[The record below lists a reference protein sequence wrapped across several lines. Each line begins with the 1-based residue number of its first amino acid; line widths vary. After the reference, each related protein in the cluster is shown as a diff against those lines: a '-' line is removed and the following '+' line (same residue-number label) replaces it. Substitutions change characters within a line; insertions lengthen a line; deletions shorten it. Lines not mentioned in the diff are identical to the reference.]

1 MEAHPNSLRQSVPLR
16 LRFSLTRAVPPWRFN
31 PRSGGIRAE
40 AQPLLCDSME
50 FNLPL
55 QAALART
62 PAPMTMQAS
71 SGNRLRLAV
80 LFAVPVAFSLL
91 FFFVNTAAEHNDV
104 RLNRLQS
111 LNAGIGNLRSVANEA
126 EVGEHGFLLT
136 GDERYLVT
144 LEAANS
150 RLTSYVALLST
161 GREGSLS
168 SVQPQIERIVR
179 LVKDRLAEAN
189 KVVETQR
196 SGGFSRA
203 LELAKSGHSEQTMQE
218 IRDSV
223 EALQKELSNRIGA
236 DLEQERNLTRF
247 AFLFFLFGTLTM
259 LIVLVWLYN
268 SFLSYMQ
275 ARDAAHM
282 QLQVLNA
289 DLEERIGERTKEL
302 RQFNEELQQFAY
314 VASHDLQEPLR
325 TITSFTQLLAN
336 RYKGHLDEEAD
347 EFIGYI
353 VSSSRRMSDLINGL
367 LAMVRLRKSGQSA
380 PVSFDELL
388 RQAEMS
394 LQASIRESQAIVESD
409 ALPALVV
416 DPIQFSQVL
425 QNLISNA
432 IKYRREESPRIK
444 VSAQRDA
451 SNWIFSVTDNGRGFE
466 QQFAE
471 RIFGL
476 FQRLHAR
483 EVEGTGMGLSIA
495 RKVVERHGG
504 RMWAE
509 STEGVGSTFYFSLP
523 VSLEAHSSESAETAE
538 VASEAR

>member
-1 MEAHPNSLRQSVPLR
+1 
-16 LRFSLTRAVPPWRFN
+16 
-31 PRSGGIRAE
+31 
-40 AQPLLCDSME
+40 
-50 FNLPL
+50 
-55 QAALART
+55 
-62 PAPMTMQAS
+62 MTMHAS

-144 LEAANS
+144 LEAASS

-161 GREGSLS
+161 GREGSPLP
-168 SVQPQIERIVR
+168 VQPQIDRIVA

-196 SGGFSRA
+196 GGGFSRA

-223 EALQKELSNRIGA
+223 EALQRELNYRIGA

-302 RQFNEELQQFAY
+302 QQFNEELQQFAY

-432 IKYRREESPRIK
+432 MKYRREEPPRIK

-483 EVEGTGMGLSIA
+483 EVEGTGIGLSIA

-509 STEGVGSTFYFSLP
+509 STEGVGSTFFFSLP
-523 VSLEAHSSESAETAE
+523 VSLEAHSSENAETAE
-538 VASEAR
+538 VATEAR